1 MRVYLEITYC
11 MNAFII
17 LLSFELLCFL
27 LNVQMTKKELFK
39 YVMTYNIS
47 FIFLYLDLFDGF
59 IFFYNLLITFFYFR
73 KQTYIY
79 YPIYVFIYI
88 SLLSFLKFCLPDSF
102 IFQGVLLIE
111 EVNITSMSIL
121 AVLTCVVIYFYI
133 SFCNYKLNQNDMI
146 DVSFLDI
153 QCLGFIDTG
162 NKVFYKGYPVIFIS
176 KDLLYEYQPID
187 TIDISTAY
195 SSEKVD
201 IILLDDIDINH
212 QTLHH
217 VYVGLM
223 SSGEYD
229 CILNTQLMGGL
240 L

>member
-1 MRVYLEITYC
+1 MKVYLEVTYC

-27 LNVQMTKKELFK
+27 LNIQMTKKELLK

-47 FIFLYLDLFDGF
+47 FIFLFLDLFDGF
-59 IFFYNLLITFFYFR
+59 ILLYNLFLTFFYFR

-79 YPIYVFIYI
+79 YPIYIFIYI
-88 SLLSFLKFCLPDSF
+88 SLLSFLEFCLPHSL

-111 EVNITSMSIL
+111 ELNITSISIIAFL
-121 AVLTCVVIYFYI
+121 SCIIIYFYV
-133 SFCNYKLNQNDMI
+133 SFCSYKLNQEDMI
-146 DVSFLDI
+146 DVSFLNI
-153 QCLGFIDTG
+153 KCLGFIDNG

-176 KDLLYEYQPID
+176 KHLLNEYRAID
-187 TIDISTAY
+187 TIDVSTAH
-195 SSEKVD
+195 SLETID

-217 VYVGLM
+217 VYAGLM
-223 SSGEYD
+223 SSSEYD

>member
-1 MRVYLEITYC
+1 MKVYLEITYC
-11 MNAFII
+11 INAFII

-27 LNVQMTKKELFK
+27 LNIQMTKKELFQ

-59 IFFYNLLITFFYFR
+59 ILLYNLLLTFFYFR
-73 KQTYIY
+73 KQTYIF

-88 SLLSFLKFCLPDSF
+88 SLLSFLEFCLPHSL
-102 IFQGVLLIE
+102 IFQGILIVE
-111 EVNITSMSIL
+111 DLNMISMAIL
-121 AVLTCVVIYFYI
+121 AVLTCVVVYFYI
-133 SFCNYKLNQNDMI
+133 SFCNYKLNQDDMI

-153 QCLGFIDTG
+153 QCLGFIDNG
-162 NKVFYKGYPVIFIS
+162 NRVFYKGYPVIFIS
-176 KDLLYEYQPID
+176 KRLFHEYLPID
-187 TIDISTAY
+187 TIEISTAY
-195 SSEKVD
+195 SSERVD

>member
-1 MRVYLEITYC
+1 

-27 LNVQMTKKELFK
+27 LNIQMTKKELLK

-47 FIFLYLDLFDGF
+47 FIFLFLDLFDGF
-59 IFFYNLLITFFYFR
+59 ILLYNLFLTFFYFR

-79 YPIYVFIYI
+79 YPIYIFIYI
-88 SLLSFLKFCLPDSF
+88 SLLSFLEFCLPHSL

-111 EVNITSMSIL
+111 ELNITSISIIAFL
-121 AVLTCVVIYFYI
+121 SCIIIYFYV
-133 SFCNYKLNQNDMI
+133 SFCSYKLNQEDMI
-146 DVSFLDI
+146 DVSFLNI
-153 QCLGFIDTG
+153 KCLGFIDNG

-176 KDLLYEYQPID
+176 KHLLNEYRAID
-187 TIDISTAY
+187 TIDVSTAH
-195 SSEKVD
+195 SLETID

-217 VYVGLM
+217 VYAGLM
-223 SSGEYD
+223 SSSEYD